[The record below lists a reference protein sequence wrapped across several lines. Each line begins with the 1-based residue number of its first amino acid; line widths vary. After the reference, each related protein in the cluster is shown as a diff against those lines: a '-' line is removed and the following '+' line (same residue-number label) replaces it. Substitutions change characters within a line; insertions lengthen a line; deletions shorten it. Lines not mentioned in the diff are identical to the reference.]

1 MDIDIISIFN
11 PPKKDENEKI
21 KDLNGFRKPSQITK
35 RTVVNAS
42 VLFRP
47 KNSKIK
53 GNSPYYDIGGDFL
66 CVILK

>member
-1 MDIDIISIFN
+1 MGIDII
-11 PPKKDENEKI
+11 
-21 KDLNGFRKPSQITK
+21 LK
-35 RTVVNAS
+35 RTVADAL

-53 GNSPYYDIGGDFL
+53 GNLPYYDIGGDFL

>member
-35 RTVVNAS
+35 RTVVNAA
-42 VLFRP
+42 VLFSSEKVQNQR
-47 KNSKIK
+47 K
-53 GNSPYYDIGGDFL
+53 FT
-66 CVILK
+66 IL

>member
-1 MDIDIISIFN
+1 M
-11 PPKKDENEKI
+11 KMKKI

-35 RTVVNAS
+35 RTVANAS
-42 VLFRP
+42 VLFCP
-47 KNSKIK
+47 KKSKIK

>member
-35 RTVVNAS
+35 RTVVNAA
-42 VLFRP
+42 VLF
-47 KNSKIK
+47 
-53 GNSPYYDIGGDFL
+53 FAL
-66 CVILK
+66 